1 MVKKRES
8 SLVKKSKYVPVWV
21 PEYIYISLRR
31 NADLKGQSITTLL
44 LQAWTLFTT
53 DNEEIKVMD
62 LKINGSP
69 QIRKNDD

>member
-1 MVKKRES
+1 MVKKREN

>member
-1 MVKKRES
+1 MAKKREN

>member
-1 MVKKRES
+1 MVKKRENS
-8 SLVKKSKYVPVWV
+8 IVKKSKYVPVWV

-62 LKINGSP
+62 LKINRSP
-69 QIRKNDD
+69 QIRKNND